1 MSVRHTA
8 WVVLWAVVF
17 GAAGGAAAQST
28 LQDRL
33 TAALRHP
40 GLRGAQV
47 GALVVRADDGS
58 AVFERNAD
66 RPLIP
71 ASNMK
76 LLTALAALEVWG
88 PTHRFTTR
96 VLADR
101 APDAD
106 GAVGWLA
113 VVGDGD
119 PGLTS
124 EYWWRLAADLRR
136 AGLRRVDGPIWL
148 DDRAFDAQR
157 WNPAWGE
164 IGSRAYEAPIGAL
177 MANYGAFLVEIQP
190 GRAAGAPARVALD
203 PPVDFL
209 HVSSNATTRAAGTPT
224 KLAVDRRATPGAE
237 RVFVSGVI
245 ARSAEPTGYW
255 RSVADP
261 TRYAGSVLRM
271 QLAAVGIQVT
281 GASQPGA
288 APAAG
293 VELLAFEG
301 ETLARIVHLFL
312 KYSTNP
318 VAEMLFKGLGRARSG
333 EAGSWANG
341 RVALRDSLTRL
352 GLPLAQLEVVDGSG
366 LARADRVAPRT
377 LVAALQTARDAFR
390 FGPELQAALPIAN
403 RDGTLKKR
411 LAAAPDAV
419 RAKTGLLDGVTGLSG
434 YAEGPDGRLI
444 FSVLANGYRRG
455 DAAAMSALDD
465 FAAALVR

>member
-8 WVVLWAVVF
+8 WVVLCAAVF
-17 GAAGGAAAQST
+17 GVAGGAAAQGT
-28 LQDRL
+28 LEARL
-33 TAALRHP
+33 AAALRHP

-47 GALVVRADDGS
+47 GALVVRAGDGH
-58 AVFERNAD
+58 AVFEREPD

-76 LLTALAALEVWG
+76 LLTALAALEAWG
-88 PTHRFTTR
+88 PAHRFTTR

-106 GAVGWLA
+106 GVVGWLA

-124 EYWWRLAADLRR
+124 EHWWRLAADLRR

-148 DDRAFDAQR
+148 DDRAFDSQR

-190 GRAAGAPARVALD
+190 GATPGAPARVALD

-245 ARSAEPTGYW
+245 ARSAEPSGYW

-271 QLAAVGIQVT
+271 QLGAVGIQVA
-281 GASQPGA
+281 GAGKPGA

-301 ETLARIVHLFL
+301 ETLARIVQLFL

-318 VAEMLFKGLGRARSG
+318 VAEMLFKGLGRAGSG

-341 RVALRDSLTRL
+341 RVALRNSLARL
-352 GLPLAQLEVVDGSG
+352 GLPLAQLEMVDGSG
-366 LARADRVAPRT
+366 LARANRVAPRT
-377 LVAALQTARDAFR
+377 LVTALRTARDAFR

-411 LAAAPDAV
+411 LKAAPDSV

-434 YAEGPDGRLI
+434 YADGPDGLLV
-444 FSVLANGYRRG
+444 FSVLANGHRRG
-455 DAAAMSALDD
+455 DAAAMAALDG